1 MQIFRM
7 HSSTS
12 LLYVKRLYSA
22 NWYRFTT
29 TALLLL
35 STQRVVC
42 FSSSLGR
49 PFARIDRALRS
60 TSNPTL
66 VVDTD
71 NSRKIKSD
79 VQEAMS
85 AAAKLDALR
94 KRLQELDLDA
104 YLVPSDDPHLSE
116 YTPDAYKR
124 RAFLTDFH
132 GSAGT
137 ALVTPA
143 QALLW
148 TDSRYVE
155 ASCACPE
162 YRFREPK
169 SIFHIQIL

>member
-1 MQIFRM
+1 M

-49 PFARIDRALRS
+49 PFAHIDRALQS

-66 VVDTD
+66 VVDTTT
-71 NSRKIKSD
+71 NSRKINSD

-137 ALVTPA
+137 ALVTPT

-155 ASCACPE
+155 ASCTCTE
-162 YRFREPK
+162 HHFREPK